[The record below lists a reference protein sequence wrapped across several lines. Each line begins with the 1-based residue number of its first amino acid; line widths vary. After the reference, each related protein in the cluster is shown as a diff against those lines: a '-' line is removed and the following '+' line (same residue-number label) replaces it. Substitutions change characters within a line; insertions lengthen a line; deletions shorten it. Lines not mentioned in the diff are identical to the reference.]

1 LVFSRCDVRL
11 RQIYKTS
18 RTNREGVF
26 INIYIM
32 LKAFEYRLY
41 PNKEQVELINKHI
54 GSARFIYNIGLE
66 VSNVSNENKTTAFD
80 RNDLIKQI
88 PGLKKDVEW
97 LKEINSQSLQAPI
110 RNLDNAFKRFFKKTS
125 GYPKFKSKW
134 SGKQSFHIPQNIYF
148 DDGKLSIP
156 KFREGI
162 KIELHRKTKGDIR
175 FATISRRPTGKY
187 YVSIVYDTGVGRKPK
202 PPIKAETTVGIDL
215 GIKDFMVS
223 SEGDKVNNPRYLKN
237 NESKLKFTQRKYSK
251 NKGKRTKKIL
261 SKIHEKTALQRKDF
275 LHKESSRL
283 VKENQ
288 SIAIEDLDIKGM
300 MKNRE
305 LAKAISDVGWGMF
318 TTMLEYKCDWYGVNL
333 LKIGRYDPS
342 SKTCSSCGD
351 INHELTLKDR
361 EWSCKVC
368 NAQHD
373 RDVNAAINIKNFAL
387 IQNNTVSGTA
397 TENHDELSSLEE
409 VLTLEA

>member
-1 LVFSRCDVRL
+1 
-11 RQIYKTS
+11 
-18 RTNREGVF
+18 
-26 INIYIM
+26 M

-66 VSNVSNENKTTAFD
+66 VSNVSNENKTNPFNG
-80 RNDLIKQI
+80 NDLIKQI

-110 RNLDNAFKRFFKKTS
+110 KNLDNAFKRFFKKTS

-134 SGKQSFHIPQNIYF
+134 GGKQSFHIPQNIYF

-162 KIELHRKTKGDIR
+162 KIELHRAIKGDIR
-175 FATISRRPTGKY
+175 FATISRRPTGEY
-187 YVSIVYDTGVGRKPK
+187 YVSISCDTGVGRKPK
-202 PPIKAETTVGIDL
+202 PVIKAETTIGIDL

-251 NKGKRTKKIL
+251 NKGKRTKKEL
-261 SKIHEKTALQRKDF
+261 SKIHEKTAFQRKDF

-300 MKNRE
+300 MKNRK

-318 TTMLEYKCDWYGVNL
+318 TNMLEYKCDWYGVNL
-333 LKIGRYDPS
+333 IKIGRYDPS
-342 SKTCSSCGD
+342 SKTCSNCGD

-361 EWSCKVC
+361 EWSCKGC
-368 NAQHD
+368 NVLHD
-373 RDVNAAINIKNFAL
+373 RDINAAINIKNFAL
-387 IQNNTVSGTA
+387 NNNTVSGTA

-409 VLTLEA
+409 VLTLET

>member
-1 LVFSRCDVRL
+1 
-11 RQIYKTS
+11 
-18 RTNREGVF
+18 
-26 INIYIM
+26 M
-32 LKAFEYRLY
+32 LKGSKYRLY

-54 GSARFIYNIGLE
+54 GSARFIYNIALE
-66 VSNVSNENKTTAFD
+66 VNNASNENKTNYFKC
-80 RNDLIKQI
+80 NDLIKQI

-110 RNLDNAFKRFFKKTS
+110 KNLDNAFKRFRRKTS

-148 DDGKLSIP
+148 EEAKLSIP

-162 KIELHRKTKGDIR
+162 KIKLHRAIKGDIKS
-175 FATISRRPTGKY
+175 ATISRTPTGEY
-187 YVSIVYDTGVGRKPK
+187 YVSISCDTGVGRKSK
-202 PPIKAETTVGIDL
+202 PVIKAETTIGIDL

-237 NESKLKFTQRKYSK
+237 NESKLKYTQRKYSK
-251 NKGKRTKKIL
+251 NKGVRTKNKL
-261 SKIHEKTALQRKDF
+261 SKIHEKTAFQRKDF

-283 VKENQ
+283 VRENQ
-288 SIAIEDLDIKGM
+288 SIAIEDLHIKGM
-300 MKNRE
+300 MKNRK

-318 TTMLEYKCDWYGVNL
+318 ATMLEYKCDWYGVNL

-342 SKTCSSCGD
+342 SKTCSNCGD
-351 INHELTLKDR
+351 VNHELALKDR
-361 EWSCKVC
+361 EWSCKRC
-368 NAQHD
+368 NVLHD
-373 RDVNAAINIKNFAL
+373 RDINAAINIKNFAL
-387 IQNNTVSGTA
+387 KNNTVSGTA

>member
-1 LVFSRCDVRL
+1 
-11 RQIYKTS
+11 
-18 RTNREGVF
+18 
-26 INIYIM
+26 M

-300 MKNRE
+300 MKDRK

-361 EWSCKVC
+361 EWSCKEC

-373 RDVNAAINIKNFAL
+373 RDINAAINIKNFAL
-387 IQNNTVSGTA
+387 IKNNTVSGTA
-397 TENHDELSSLEE
+397 TENHEELSSLEE
-409 VLTLEA
+409 VLTLET

>member
-1 LVFSRCDVRL
+1 
-11 RQIYKTS
+11 
-18 RTNREGVF
+18 
-26 INIYIM
+26 M

-351 INHELTLKDR
+351 IN
-361 EWSCKVC
+361 
-368 NAQHD
+368 A
-373 RDVNAAINIKNFAL
+373 
-387 IQNNTVSGTA
+387 
-397 TENHDELSSLEE
+397 
-409 VLTLEA
+409 

>member
-1 LVFSRCDVRL
+1 
-11 RQIYKTS
+11 
-18 RTNREGVF
+18 
-26 INIYIM
+26 M

>member
-1 LVFSRCDVRL
+1 
-11 RQIYKTS
+11 
-18 RTNREGVF
+18 
-26 INIYIM
+26 M
-32 LKAFEYRLY
+32 LKGSKYRLY

-54 GSARFIYNIGLE
+54 GSARFIYNIALE
-66 VSNVSNENKTTAFD
+66 VNNASNENKTNYFKC
-80 RNDLIKQI
+80 NDLIKQI

-110 RNLDNAFKRFFKKTS
+110 KNLDNAFKRFFKKTS

-162 KIELHRKTKGDIR
+162 KIKLHRAIKGDIKS
-175 FATISRRPTGKY
+175 ATISRTPTGEY
-187 YVSIVYDTGVGRKPK
+187 YVSISCDTGVGRKSK
-202 PPIKAETTVGIDL
+202 PVIKAETTIGIDL

-237 NESKLKFTQRKYSK
+237 NESKLKYTQRKYSK
-251 NKGKRTKKIL
+251 NKGVRTKNKL

-275 LHKESSRL
+275 LPKESSRL

-300 MKNRE
+300 MKDRK
-305 LAKAISDVGWGMF
+305 LAKAISDVGW
-318 TTMLEYKCDWYGVNL
+318 
-333 LKIGRYDPS
+333 
-342 SKTCSSCGD
+342 
-351 INHELTLKDR
+351 
-361 EWSCKVC
+361 
-368 NAQHD
+368 
-373 RDVNAAINIKNFAL
+373 
-387 IQNNTVSGTA
+387 
-397 TENHDELSSLEE
+397 
-409 VLTLEA
+409 

>member
-1 LVFSRCDVRL
+1 
-11 RQIYKTS
+11 
-18 RTNREGVF
+18 
-26 INIYIM
+26 M
-32 LKAFEYRLY
+32 LKGSKYRLY

-54 GSARFIYNIGLE
+54 GSARFIYNIALE
-66 VSNVSNENKTTAFD
+66 VNNASNENKTNYFKC
-80 RNDLIKQI
+80 NDLIKQI

-110 RNLDNAFKRFFKKTS
+110 KNLDNAFKRFRRKTS

-148 DDGKLSIP
+148 EEAKLSIP

-162 KIELHRKTKGDIR
+162 KIKLHRAIKGDIKS
-175 FATISRRPTGKY
+175 ATISRTPTGEY
-187 YVSIVYDTGVGRKPK
+187 YVSISCDTGVGRKSK
-202 PPIKAETTVGIDL
+202 PVIKAETTIGIDL

-237 NESKLKFTQRKYSK
+237 NESKLKYTQRKYSK
-251 NKGKRTKKIL
+251 NKGVRTKNKL
-261 SKIHEKTALQRKDF
+261 SKIHEKTAFQRKDF

-283 VKENQ
+283 VRENQ
-288 SIAIEDLDIKGM
+288 SIAIEDLHIKGM
-300 MKNRE
+300 MKNRK

-318 TTMLEYKCDWYGVNL
+318 ATMLEYKCDWYGVNL
-333 LKIGRYDPS
+333 LKIGRYDPP
-342 SKTCSSCGD
+342 SKTCSNCGD
-351 INHELTLKDR
+351 VNHELALKDR
-361 EWSCKVC
+361 EWSCKRC
-368 NAQHD
+368 NVLHD
-373 RDVNAAINIKNFAL
+373 RDINAAINIKNFAL
-387 IQNNTVSGTA
+387 KNNTVSGTA

>member
-1 LVFSRCDVRL
+1 
-11 RQIYKTS
+11 
-18 RTNREGVF
+18 
-26 INIYIM
+26 M

-66 VSNVSNENKTTAFD
+66 VNNVSNENKKTPFKC
-80 RNDLIKQI
+80 NDLIKQI
-88 PGLKKDVEW
+88 PSLKKDVAW

-162 KIELHRKTKGDIR
+162 KIELHRKIKGDIR
-175 FATISRRPTGKY
+175 SATISRRPTGKY
-187 YVSIVYDTGVGRKPK
+187 YVSILCDTGVGRKSK
-202 PPIKAETTVGIDL
+202 PPIKAETTIGIDL

-237 NESKLKFTQRKYSK
+237 NESKLKYTQRKYSK
-251 NKGKRTKKIL
+251 NKGKRTKKKL
-261 SKIHEKTALQRKDF
+261 SKIYEKTALQRKDF

-300 MKNRE
+300 MKNRK

-318 TTMLEYKCDWYGVNL
+318 TNMLEYKCDWYGVNL
-333 LKIGRYDPS
+333 IKIGRYDPS
-342 SKTCSSCGD
+342 SKTCSNCGD
-351 INHELTLKDR
+351 INYELTLKDR
-361 EWSCKVC
+361 GWSCKGC
-368 NAQHD
+368 NVLHD
-373 RDVNAAINIKNFAL
+373 RDINAAINIKNFAL
-387 IQNNTVSGTA
+387 NNNTVSGTA

>member
-1 LVFSRCDVRL
+1 
-11 RQIYKTS
+11 
-18 RTNREGVF
+18 
-26 INIYIM
+26 M

-66 VSNVSNENKTTAFD
+66 INNISNENKKTPFD
-80 RNDLIKQI
+80 GNDLKKQI
-88 PGLKKDVEW
+88 PGLKKDVSW

-125 GYPKFKSKW
+125 GYPRFKSKW

-148 DDGKLSIP
+148 DDRKLSIP

-162 KIELHRKTKGDIR
+162 KIELHRAAKGAIK
-175 FATISRRPTGKY
+175 FATISRKPTGKY
-187 YVSIVYDTGVGRKPK
+187 YVSISCDTGVGRKSK
-202 PPIKAETTVGIDL
+202 PVIKAETTIGIDL

-251 NKGKRTKKIL
+251 NKGKRTKKEL
-261 SKIHEKTALQRKDF
+261 SKIHEKTAFQRKDF

-283 VKENQ
+283 VRENQ

-300 MKNRE
+300 MKNRK

-318 TTMLEYKCDWYGVNL
+318 TTMLKYKCDWYGVNL

-342 SKTCSSCGD
+342 SKTCSSCGE

-361 EWSCKVC
+361 EWSCNEC

-373 RDVNAAINIKNFAL
+373 RDINAAINIKNFAL
-387 IQNNTVSGTA
+387 IKNNKVSGTA

>member
-1 LVFSRCDVRL
+1 ML
-11 RQIYKTS
+11 R
-18 RTNREGVF
+18 
-26 INIYIM
+26 
-32 LKAFEYRLY
+32 AFEYRLY

-66 VSNVSNENKTTAFD
+66 VNNSSNENKTTPFD
-80 RNDLIKQI
+80 CYYLIKQI

-97 LKEINSQSLQAPI
+97 LKEINSQTLQAPI
-110 RNLDNAFKRFFKKTS
+110 KNLDNAFKRFRRKTS

-156 KFREGI
+156 KFGEGI
-162 KIELHRKTKGDIR
+162 KIELHRAIKGDIR

-202 PPIKAETTVGIDL
+202 PPIKAETTIGIDL

-223 SEGDKVNNPRYLKN
+223 PKRDKVNNPRYLKN
-237 NESKLKFTQRKYSK
+237 NESKLKYTQRKYSK
-251 NKGKRTKKIL
+251 NKGKRTKKEL
-261 SKIHEKTALQRKDF
+261 SKIHEKTAFQRKDF

-300 MKNRE
+300 MKDRK

-361 EWSCKVC
+361 EWSCKEC

-373 RDVNAAINIKNFAL
+373 RDINAAINIKNFAL
-387 IQNNTVSGTA
+387 IKNNTVSGTA

-409 VLTLEA
+409 VLTLET